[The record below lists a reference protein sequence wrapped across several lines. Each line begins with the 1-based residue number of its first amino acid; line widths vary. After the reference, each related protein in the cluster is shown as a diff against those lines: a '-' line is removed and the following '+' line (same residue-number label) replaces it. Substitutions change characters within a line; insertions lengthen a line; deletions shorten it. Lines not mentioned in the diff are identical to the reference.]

1 MQIFK
6 QIIKTT
12 MSVKIMT
19 LVILLNSPL
28 ATFADDCGREDRVD
42 VPRLRRNSFGYRQS
56 IESITDVVIS
66 STLKFDIPNA
76 RDKLKTVYVLSEAGP
91 DIVKTG
97 KYSTVKCCP
106 RYNRCS

>member
-42 VPRLRRNSFGYRQS
+42 VPDCVEILWLPPEYRVYNRCDY
-56 IESITDVVIS
+56 IV
-66 STLKFDIPNA
+66 TLKFDIPNA
-76 RDKLKTVYVLSEAGP
+76 RDKLEKVYVLAEDGP
-91 DIVKTG
+91 AIVKTG